1 MKIKDLEFN
10 CSPDTI
16 LLRQFEQM
24 SIILNQEDKDAIEK
38 YEEIFKS
45 FGVTDDVLNEMT
57 VAEFGKAIKDFVEES
72 QKNNDVFVKEFDIDG
87 YTYKAFDTLKV
98 KDLRIISK
106 YQTSVRYA
114 GEMMAICF
122 KRTDLSD
129 VEHYA
134 DAHIRHKAQLFRD
147 KLTADICIPYIVKV
161 TELMV
166 KGLSL
171 GNEDTAKLD

>member
-1 MKIKDLEFN
+1 MKIKDIEFS
-10 CSPDTI
+10 CSPDAI
-16 LLRQFEQM
+16 LLKQFEQM

-45 FGVTDDVLNEMT
+45 FGVTDETLNEMT

-72 QKNNDVFVKEFDIDG
+72 QKNNDVFVKEFEIDG
-87 YTYKAFDTLKV
+87 YTYRAFDTLKV
-98 KDLRIISK
+98 RDLRIISK
-106 YQTSVRYA
+106 YQTNIRYA
-114 GEMMAICF
+114 GEMMAVCF
-122 KRTDLSD
+122 KRTNLTD

-134 DAHIRHKAQLFRD
+134 DAHIRHKAKIFREN
-147 KLTADICIPYIVKV
+147 LTADVCIPYIVKV

-171 GNEDTAKLD
+171 GNEETAKLD